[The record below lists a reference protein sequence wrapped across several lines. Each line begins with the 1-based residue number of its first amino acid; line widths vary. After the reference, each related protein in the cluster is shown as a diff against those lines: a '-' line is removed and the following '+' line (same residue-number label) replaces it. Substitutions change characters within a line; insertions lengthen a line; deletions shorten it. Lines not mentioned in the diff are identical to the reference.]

1 MNLYR
6 KSLYMG
12 KKNICICL
20 ICLMTLFY
28 FLLGGIYLDEIATQN
43 SQFQSHS
50 ISSTL
55 LVESHNNSLVED
67 GNNVMEYCE
76 RHTSVFLSDTH
87 DRRMNNRTAIYR
99 LFIMLFILVCSL
111 STFYIAFR
119 ENVHYIFYQ
128 IMRFLHQSDGKK
140 RISY

>member
-20 ICLMTLFY
+20 ICIMTLFY
-28 FLLGGIYLDEIATQN
+28 FLLGVIYADEIATQN
-43 SQFQSHS
+43 SLVQTHS

-55 LVESHNNSLVED
+55 QVERHNDSLVE
-67 GNNVMEYCE
+67 NSNKAMEYCE
-76 RHTSVFLSDTH
+76 RHNSVPLSEMH
-87 DRRMNNRTAIYR
+87 ARRMNNRTAIYR
-99 LFIMLFILVCSL
+99 LFIMLFILACTL
-111 STFYIAFR
+111 STFYVAFR
-119 ENVHYIFYQ
+119 EDVRCISYHI
-128 IMRFLHQSDGKK
+128 IRFLHQSDGKK